1 MHNVE
6 MNEQFSCSAADLWS
20 VVGTLDRVD
29 WVPGI
34 DSAELI
40 GDERHMKMAG
50 DQNLVER
57 IFQHDNN
64 TMTIE
69 YGVVQSAVGLKHHRA
84 RLQLS
89 ANPDGCT
96 LNWTLE
102 AEPDAFGPAIEK
114 MMRDS
119 LVGIHQVLGDQA
131 TGKTDA

>member
-6 MNEQFSCSAADLWS
+6 MEEQFDCNADDLWA

-34 DSAELI
+34 QSAKMI
-40 GDERHMKMAG
+40 GDERHMTMPG
-50 DQNLVER
+50 DQALVEK
-57 IFQHDNN
+57 IFHHDKN

-84 RLQLS
+84 RLQIAS
-89 ANPDGCT
+89 NTKGCL

-119 LVGIHQVLGDQA
+119 LTGIHQVLADQS
-131 TGKTDA
+131 TDTNAR